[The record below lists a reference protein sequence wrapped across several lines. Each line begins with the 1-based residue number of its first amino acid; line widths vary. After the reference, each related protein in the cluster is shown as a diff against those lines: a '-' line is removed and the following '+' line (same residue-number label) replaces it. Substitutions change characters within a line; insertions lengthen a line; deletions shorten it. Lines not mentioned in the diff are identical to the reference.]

1 MRRRGL
7 FVTVPAAPGVLVSG
21 FAPCVAPFSTNTTT
35 LPRHV
40 SSVVVM
46 DGFWHKLRWEN
57 LATFRRAVTQ
67 AHSRDGGKCS
77 DGLIPVLVGL
87 KSHAFALQGLGT
99 GSSWAQH
106 QPRALVG
113 LVQAVSR
120 GEGGSQ
126 GRARELWDTLSS
138 RGGFGT
144 SLPLAPSVLGG
155 LLAPGARLSGLSNT
169 HQPFPPPS

>member
-1 MRRRGL
+1 M
-7 FVTVPAAPGVLVSG
+7 LVSG
-21 FAPCVAPFSTNTTT
+21 FAPCVTPFSTNTTT